1 MQAYVAVTLIHVHSN
16 SHLNKE
22 IIAILIVFT
31 NLETLSEQMFRFKE
45 GAEQGQAS
53 SLFLPLETNN
63 NINMKANMIEITR
76 VCGHPGVQVSVP
88 VSDVHA
94 LKAAMS
100 LSETRNQ
107 NYLLLFLFFSYFGI
121 IIKILLSSTNLILLA
136 SSCHP
141 FPLFLSVCVVF
152 GRWFS
157 C

>member
-76 VCGHPGVQVSVP
+76 VCGHPGVRV
-88 VSDVHA
+88 
-94 LKAAMS
+94 S
-100 LSETRNQ
+100 LS
-107 NYLLLFLFFSYFGI
+107 LMFM
-121 IIKILLSSTNLILLA
+121 
-136 SSCHP
+136 H
-141 FPLFLSVCVVF
+141 
-152 GRWFS
+152 
-157 C
+157 